1 MQIKKALVF
10 VFFVLVGVSSATL
23 QAAPLLIEI
32 EQLDF
37 SEIVPIT
44 GECNMDYTTG
54 AITDNGGSTMCL
66 NSPTGTPGHYRLF
79 VTSNKDYNIM
89 LETRV
94 PVGSDGITFVP
105 SGELS
110 SDVESVAIVADSYVT
125 VNSGTNGQ
133 INIIFG
139 GRLTL
144 AQPVTGGTVY
154 EVDEGVKISYEETP

>member
-1 MQIKKALVF
+1 MWLNKAL
-10 VFFVLVGVSSATL
+10 FFLLVISLGFKSL
-23 QAAPLLIEI
+23 NINAAPLLIEI

-37 SEIVPIT
+37 AEIVPIT
-44 GECNMDYTTG
+44 GECNMDYSTG
-54 AITDNGGSTMCL
+54 VITDNGASTMCL
-66 NSPTGTPGHYRLF
+66 NTPTGTPGHYRLF
-79 VTSNKDYNIM
+79 VTTNTEYDVM
-89 LETRV
+89 VETRV

-125 VNSGTNGQ
+125 VNSGSNGQ